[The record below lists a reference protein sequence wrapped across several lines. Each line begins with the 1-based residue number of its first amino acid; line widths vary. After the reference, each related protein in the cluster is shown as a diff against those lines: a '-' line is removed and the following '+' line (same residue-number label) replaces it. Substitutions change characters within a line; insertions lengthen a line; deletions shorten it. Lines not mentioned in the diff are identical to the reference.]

1 MKNAEFRIQTS
12 APTAPGSSVHQVYAD
27 ASGRLVGQTS
37 AGALVQVG
45 SQWTGNVVAS
55 AMATGVTSI
64 VTGVTFGLTGY
75 LTTGLSTPNVWLPVI
90 GPNNQR
96 LAIPAY
102 LLT

>member
-27 ASGRLVGQTS
+27 SSGRLVGQTS

-45 SQWTGNVVAS
+45 SQWTGSVTHA
-55 AMATGVTSI
+55 AMATGVASI
-64 VTGVTFGLTGY
+64 ITGVWYGSTGY
-75 LTTGLSTPNVWLPVI
+75 ASTGLSTPNVWLPVI